1 MLKKIGGIYIYVER
15 LLGDVVHGF
24 RQMSNVP
31 RRDSS
36 HRDTAVLNNYLASL
50 LDSKYEEFRFVHL
63 GEVYG
68 VVLGNLSNLLG
79 GHTGEAEHA
88 NLEFQIK
95 F

>member
-1 MLKKIGGIYIYVER
+1 MKKIGGILYVKR

-50 LDSKYEEFRFVHL
+50 LDSKYEEFIKSLRFYWNLRRMYQIL
-63 GEVYG
+63 GKMIQ
-68 VVLGNLSNLLG
+68 NR
-79 GHTGEAEHA
+79 
-88 NLEFQIK
+88 
-95 F
+95 